1 MKPEEHIGV
10 ELKRLDNE
18 IHSRMAIFRAE
29 TGAGDLTMM
38 QSWIVGF
45 LYNKRDQEI
54 FQKDIEAEFSIAR
67 STATGI
73 LQLMEKKGYIR
84 RESLDRDAR
93 LKRVVLTENG
103 IMLQENIIHN
113 IDWMEK
119 KLREGI
125 SREEMDIF
133 FTVIRKMRRNIE
145 QDGCETDRRRDRC
158 LKH

>member
-1 MKPEEHIGV
+1 MKSEEHIGM

-29 TGAGDLTMM
+29 TGADDLTMM

-45 LYNKRDQEI
+45 LYNKRDQEV

-93 LKRVVLTENG
+93 LKRVMLTGNG
-103 IMLQENIIHN
+103 IMLQEKIIHN

-145 QDGCETDRRRDRC
+145 QDCCETDRRRDRC
-158 LKH
+158 

>member
-10 ELKRLDNE
+10 ELKRLNNE

-29 TGAGDLTMM
+29 TGADDLTMM

-119 KLREGI
+119 KLR
-125 SREEMDIF
+125 
-133 FTVIRKMRRNIE
+133 
-145 QDGCETDRRRDRC
+145 
-158 LKH
+158 

>member
-10 ELKRLDNE
+10 ELKRLNNE

-29 TGAGDLTMM
+29 TGADDLTMM

-103 IMLQENIIHN
+103 IMLHENIIHN

-145 QDGCETDRRRDRC
+145 QDCCETDRRRDRC
-158 LKH
+158 